1 MFSTLRKINELLPSD
16 MQWRM
21 KAICGLIIVGGFLE
35 MLGIWLIVPFVGYFA
50 GSEDVVVRVEDI
62 LFHIGIQ
69 ESDFAAFVILGFLT
83 FFIAKTVF
91 LTVALFLQ
99 KRFAF
104 SARAV
109 ISSKLFAS
117 YLDRQYLF
125 HTENHS
131 GVLIRNVVGEVGVV
145 ISNALVPALALFGE
159 IATLM
164 LVVGLTFSIKPEFV
178 VFAGILFGG
187 VSVLFYSSFRS
198 RIARW
203 GKIRQ
208 ESDAGMMRQLQEAFG
223 AIKEIKLYGAQ
234 LQFLKE
240 YRRNADITA
249 RMMSNEQTG
258 QQLPRFVIELAIVIS
273 VCLWI
278 LVYGSDGDFGEQ
290 ALVDFALLAAV
301 GFRLLPSVTRIIS
314 FVQSIRYATPALETV
329 QQEMTNAADEQMR
342 LSPNSPEDL
351 GNTSPLTDDNAIEF
365 RDVSFHYPERAESRI
380 LANVNWALKEG
391 SCIGIVGPSGQGKTT
406 LIDLIAG
413 FYEPTVGDV
422 IIKCPKG
429 PRTAQLDNG
438 QVGYV
443 SQAVRVIEGT
453 IAENIAFG
461 EMPDKVDYDR
471 IRYCLEIA
479 QLTAFV
485 ESSPEGLDKVL
496 SEDGRQISGG
506 QKQRIGIA
514 RALYRD
520 CSILLLDEVTSSLDS
535 EAEQGVIAALRA
547 LKGKMTIVLVTHREE
562 PLVICDKIFRLEA
575 GSLYNNHLAPENVT

>member
-50 GSEDVVVRVEDI
+50 GSEEVVVKVEAI
-62 LFHIGIQ
+62 LFHIGIHD
-69 ESDFAAFVILGFLT
+69 SDFAAFVILGFLT

-91 LTVALFLQ
+91 LTAALFLQ

-131 GVLIRNVVGEVGVV
+131 GGLIRNVVGEVGVV

-164 LVVGLTFSIKPEFV
+164 LVVGLTFLIKPEFV

-187 VSVLFYSSFRS
+187 VSILFYSAFKS
-198 RIARW
+198 RITRW
-203 GKIRQ
+203 GKTRQ

-234 LQFLKE
+234 HQFLTE
-240 YRRNADITA
+240 YTLNADITA
-249 RMMSNEQTG
+249 KMMSNEQTS
-258 QQLPRFVIELAIVIS
+258 QQLPRLVIELVIIIA

-278 LVYGSDGDFGEQ
+278 LAYGSEDSFSGQ
-290 ALVDFALLAAV
+290 AVVDFALFAAV
-301 GFRLLPSVTRIIS
+301 GFRLLPSITRIMS
-314 FVQSIRYATPALETV
+314 FVQSIRYAAPALETV
-329 QQEMTNAADEQMR
+329 MQEMSDATHEQAERTPEVLTRADSR
-342 LSPNSPEDL
+342 SSLA
-351 GNTSPLTDDNAIEF
+351 DNLAIEF
-365 RDVSFHYPERAESRI
+365 RDVSFHFPGKVETKIVEHLDLS
-380 LANVNWALKEG
+380 LKTG
-391 SCIGIVGPSGQGKTT
+391 TCIGIVGPSGQGKTT
-406 LIDLIAG
+406 IIDLIAG
-413 FYEPTVGDV
+413 FYEPVSGEIMISD
-422 IIKCPKG
+422 G
-429 PRTAQLDNG
+429 NTAHKPQLG
-438 QVGYV
+438 LGRIGYV
-443 SQAVRVIEGT
+443 SQSVRILDGT
-453 IAENIAFG
+453 VAENVTFG
-461 EMPDKVDYDR
+461 ELAEDLDLDR
-471 IRYCLEIA
+471 IRSSLEIA
-479 QLTAFV
+479 QLSSFV
-485 ESSPEGLDKVL
+485 DASPEGLARRL
-496 SEDGRQISGG
+496 TEDGRQMSGG

-520 CSILLLDEVTSSLDS
+520 CSLLLLDEVTSSLDASS
-535 EAEQGVIAALRA
+535 EQAVISALQA
-547 LKGKMTIVLVTHREE
+547 LKGEVTIILVTHRKE
-562 PLVICDKIFRLEA
+562 PLTLCDEVYRLNGGRLQLEQIA
-575 GSLYNNHLAPENVT
+575 GKRL